1 MEEKK
6 LMNEDELA
14 EAARDY
20 IYVEGYTDARSIL
33 SVMSQEFPGE
43 VDRKIALKVIMR
55 VLREERA

>member
-1 MEEKK
+1 
-6 LMNEDELA
+6 MNEDELA